1 MKKFLSGLKLV
12 WAYWISALTV
22 ELFFRASKILELVP
36 IIERD
41 IIIGIIFIG
50 MYVYSS
56 TIVVACDGIKKS
68 KIAISV
74 LSVQFIIAT
83 LMSGFGRNNIIYI
96 ISTPISMGNYVFY
109 ENCNKYEPVRTI
121 EYFVLSLLVTY
132 VPIFIG
138 NAIHSAI
145 DKKLK
150 QSS

>member
-1 MKKFLSGLKLV
+1 MFGHIGFRLLQLNC
-12 WAYWISALTV
+12 
-22 ELFFRASKILELVP
+22 FRASKILELVP

-96 ISTPISMGNYVFY
+96 ISTPISMGNYVFMRIVINMNRR
-109 ENCNKYEPVRTI
+109 ELLNI
-121 EYFVLSLLVTY
+121 SYFLYL
-132 VPIFIG
+132 
-138 NAIHSAI
+138 
-145 DKKLK
+145 
-150 QSS
+150 

>member
-109 ENCNKYEPVRTI
+109 EN
-121 EYFVLSLLVTY
+121 
-132 VPIFIG
+132 
-138 NAIHSAI
+138 
-145 DKKLK
+145 
-150 QSS
+150 

>member
-56 TIVVACDGIKKS
+56 TIVVACDGIKN
-68 KIAISV
+68 
-74 LSVQFIIAT
+74 LYCQF
-83 LMSGFGRNNIIYI
+83 S
-96 ISTPISMGNYVFY
+96 
-109 ENCNKYEPVRTI
+109 
-121 EYFVLSLLVTY
+121 LSLRR
-132 VPIFIG
+132 
-138 NAIHSAI
+138 
-145 DKKLK
+145 
-150 QSS
+150 

>member
-56 TIVVACDGIKKS
+56 TIVVACDGIKKNRYICIVS
-68 KIAISV
+68 SV
-74 LSVQFIIAT
+74 YHCDADVRIWSEQYYLHYKHT
-83 LMSGFGRNNIIYI
+83 NIY
-96 ISTPISMGNYVFY
+96 G
-109 ENCNKYEPVRTI
+109 
-121 EYFVLSLLVTY
+121 
-132 VPIFIG
+132 
-138 NAIHSAI
+138 
-145 DKKLK
+145 KLCFL
-150 QSS
+150 

>member
-96 ISTPISMGNYVFY
+96 ISTPISM
-109 ENCNKYEPVRTI
+109 R
-121 EYFVLSLLVTY
+121 
-132 VPIFIG
+132 
-138 NAIHSAI
+138 
-145 DKKLK
+145 KLCFL
-150 QSS
+150 